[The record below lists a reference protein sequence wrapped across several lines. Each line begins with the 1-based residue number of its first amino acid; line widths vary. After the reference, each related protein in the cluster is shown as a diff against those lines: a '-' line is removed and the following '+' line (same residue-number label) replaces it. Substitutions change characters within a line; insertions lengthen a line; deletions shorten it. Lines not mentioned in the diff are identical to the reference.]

1 MKKFFMIKKIIFLF
15 LILSLI
21 TQCGIYRKTDAR
33 KIPVNVNDRVQ
44 KNLEQ
49 GKRIR
54 FGRGS
59 GGSGSFD
66 FATSNAMWRATI
78 EILDFLPLSNAD
90 YGGGIIITDWYSESN
105 NENES
110 LKIMVRFLSN
120 EVRADGLK
128 ITVYKKN
135 CKINSGILNCSTKVD
150 NSDVSQEL
158 KLAILKKASIF
169 KNQDQKKDAEEFMK
183 NRKPVNRDRA
193 GQDKN

>member
-78 EILDFLPLSNAD
+78 EILDFLPAHKPLLV
-90 YGGGIIITDWYSESN
+90 TK
-105 NENES
+105 
-110 LKIMVRFLSN
+110 LKIPPFPDSSP
-120 EVRADGLK
+120 EYQFC
-128 ITVYKKN
+128 TVEYFISAESKA
-135 CKINSGILNCSTKVD
+135 INSTIAACNWFLLYCGAVQPSK
-150 NSDVSQEL
+150 
-158 KLAILKKASIF
+158 
-169 KNQDQKKDAEEFMK
+169 
-183 NRKPVNRDRA
+183 
-193 GQDKN
+193 